1 MDSITQLYKMFFGDW
16 VAPPVSK
23 IERHTILGSS
33 KRANK
38 EPVQARS
45 KIMAVLNETDWMTNK
60 EIMELTAL
68 QLNTVQTTTNKLY
81 VKGKVER
88 KTKKDKGDIKAIC
101 MYRKKEN
108 G

>member
-1 MDSITQLYKMFFGDW
+1 MDPITQLYRMFFGDW
-16 VAPPVSK
+16 VAPATTNTIK
-23 IERHTILGSS
+23 HTILGSS
-33 KRANK
+33 KRTSK

-60 EIMELTAL
+60 EIAELTAL

-88 KTKKDKGDIKAIC
+88 KTKKDKGDIKPIC
-101 MYRKKEN
+101 LYRKK
-108 G
+108 